1 MDIAPDIMGY
11 DRAIVIFSPD
21 GRLFQVE
28 YAREA
33 VKKGTT
39 AIGVVYNDG
48 VVLITTMKKSNI
60 IMPGEK
66 IAQVD
71 DHIGIA
77 SAGLVAD
84 ARILVDMARMRAQ
97 QNRLVYDEPITIKAL
112 AKFLA
117 DRQQLYTQYAGVRPY
132 GVSLL
137 VGGYDIKPRMFE
149 TDPSGV
155 MLEVKARS
163 IGRYSDKIN
172 EELEKHYKKKMKL
185 RDALKLAIDLYNK
198 HVKEVKITKDTFF
211 GVKID
216 ESGFQEIPVKD
227 LSEYGIKL

>member
-1 MDIAPDIMGY
+1 MDVAPDIMGY

-39 AIGVVYNDG
+39 AIGVVYDEG
-48 VVLITTMKKSNI
+48 VVLVTTRKKSNVV
-60 IMPGEK
+60 MSGEK
-66 IAQVD
+66 IAKVD

-84 ARILVDMARMRAQ
+84 ARILVDMARIKAQ
-97 QNRLVYDEPITIKAL
+97 QNRLLYDEPITVKSM

-137 VGGYDIKPRMFE
+137 IGGYDLEPKLFE

-155 MLEVKARS
+155 MLEAKARA
-163 IGRYSDKIN
+163 IGRNSDKIN
-172 EELEKHYKKKMKL
+172 EALEKSYKKGMKFKDAVKMV
-185 RDALKLAIDLYNK
+185 IDLYNK
-198 HVKEVKITKDTFF
+198 HEKDLKITKGTFF

-216 ESGFQEIPVKD
+216 REGCKEIDVKE
-227 LSEYGIKL
+227 LSKHGIKL